1 MDTTLTDVN
10 EGPLTGCCVRTA
22 RGCSACLKFISMGK
36 YSSKLYHKGAS
47 RHSSVIGG
55 VLTIAFALVF
65 IAYSIT
71 ELISLFKRTNIT
83 VTEMQSHG

>member
-1 MDTTLTDVN
+1 MDTLQSDVN
-10 EGPLTGCCVRTA
+10 ESPPTGCCVRTA
-22 RGCSACLKFISMGK
+22 RGCSGCLKFISMGK

-65 IAYSIT
+65 ITYSIT
-71 ELISLFKRTNIT
+71 ELISVFKRTNIN
-83 VTEMQSHG
+83 VTEREHFA

>member
-1 MDTTLTDVN
+1 
-10 EGPLTGCCVRTA
+10 
-22 RGCSACLKFISMGK
+22 MGK

-65 IAYSIT
+65 ITYSIT
-71 ELISLFKRTNIT
+71 ELISVFKRTNIN
-83 VTEMQSHG
+83 VTEREHFAQEVYTRNRTVKVGELSDLFVLTF